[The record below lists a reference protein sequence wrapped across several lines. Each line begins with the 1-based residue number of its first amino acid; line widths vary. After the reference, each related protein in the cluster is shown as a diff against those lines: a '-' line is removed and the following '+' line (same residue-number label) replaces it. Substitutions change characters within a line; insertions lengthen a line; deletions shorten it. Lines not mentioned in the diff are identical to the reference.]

1 MTAEKPKSHA
11 QVKKERAAARRRRA
25 EAPIPQ
31 AFREFDSLPASA
43 FVRLW
48 TVALVF
54 GISAPTVWRWCKSGA
69 LPVPIRIGQR
79 CTVWEV
85 GALRE
90 AKQKL
95 AANGGGV
102 AR

>member
-1 MTAEKPKSHA
+1 MNA
-11 QVKKERAAARRRRA
+11 KKVRA
-25 EAPIPQ
+25 EPPIPQ

-43 FVRLW
+43 FVRLR

-54 GISAPTVWRWCKSGA
+54 GISAPTVWRWAKNGA
-69 LPVPIRIGQR
+69 LPSPIRIGQR

-95 AANGGGV
+95 AAGGGKV
-102 AR
+102 AT

>member
-1 MTAEKPKSHA
+1 MNA
-11 QVKKERAAARRRRA
+11 KKTRTES
-25 EAPIPQ
+25 PMPQ

-43 FVRLW
+43 FVRLR

-95 AANGGGV
+95 AASGGRD
-102 AR
+102 AK